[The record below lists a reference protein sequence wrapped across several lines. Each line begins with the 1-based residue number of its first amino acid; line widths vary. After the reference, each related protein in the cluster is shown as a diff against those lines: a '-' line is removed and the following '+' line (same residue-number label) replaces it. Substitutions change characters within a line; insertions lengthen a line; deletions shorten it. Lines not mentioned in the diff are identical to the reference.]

1 MITVIPAEMMGL
13 ANKGALVEGYDADI
27 VIFDEDVNVDKV
39 IVGGRVIA

>member
-1 MITVIPAEMMGL
+1 MISKTMMNL

-39 IVGGRVIA
+39 IVGGKVIA